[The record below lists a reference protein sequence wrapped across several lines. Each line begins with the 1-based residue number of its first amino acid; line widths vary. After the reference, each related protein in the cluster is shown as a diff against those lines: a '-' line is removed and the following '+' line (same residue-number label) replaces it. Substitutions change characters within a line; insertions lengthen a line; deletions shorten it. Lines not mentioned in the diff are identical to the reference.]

1 MGWPRALQELSSSAC
16 GVAAIHSECVT
27 DHEACARTA
36 KPKHSGGDLL
46 RPTKSTNRLVSHD
59 VFHGV
64 RFLGQHVRNHRRFD
78 RPRAN
83 RVNANTPGG
92 IFERSTLRQT
102 DHSVFGRMI
111 RCSARYTDQAAD
123 RGAVYDRAASLLAHL
138 AQLVDHAVSKRPWIA
153 PTYRVP
159 NISAR

>member
-1 MGWPRALQELSSSAC
+1 MGWHRALQELSSSAC

-64 RFLGQHVRNHRRFD
+64 RFLANMSATIGVSIVPGQTALMRIPLEAYSSAALFVS
-78 RPRAN
+78 PI
-83 RVNANTPGG
+83 TPC
-92 IFERSTLRQT
+92 L
-102 DHSVFGRMI
+102 D
-111 RCSARYTDQAAD
+111 A
-123 RGAVYDRAASLLAHL
+123 
-138 AQLVDHAVSKRPWIA
+138 
-153 PTYRVP
+153 
-159 NISAR
+159 